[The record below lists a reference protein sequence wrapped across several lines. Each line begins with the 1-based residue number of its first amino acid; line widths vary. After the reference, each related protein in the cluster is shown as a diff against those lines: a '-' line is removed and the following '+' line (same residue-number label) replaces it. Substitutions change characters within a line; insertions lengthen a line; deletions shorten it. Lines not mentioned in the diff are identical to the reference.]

1 MQYYPEYFDMFQQL
15 DSVIKRA
22 DAIRY
27 FIMHAIGGGLAKL
40 AVQLAAVCRLPPAV
54 ASERVDQ
61 LDST

>member
-1 MQYYPEYFDMFQQL
+1 MFQQL